1 MSDLGSSLGLVA
13 ALLSIAGT
21 LVAIVAYL
29 TRLQI
34 QGTRRTRALEQQL
47 HRLEAEH
54 LDGVQRLARE
64 RESVE
69 QQLSQVEGQVS
80 TLRLALAST
89 RQKKEGLSEAL
100 QEIEKSLAQAR
111 SLTGAT
117 SDAIL
122 VRDPFDRSKLLFL
135 AAHGDSARKIRSIK
149 VPVDA
154 SVAGSV
160 LKSGERRF
168 HSSPG
173 PATEHYSGVD
183 SKAGHSTKGMVTLP
197 LSFGAD
203 HVGVVQLLNKA
214 DGGDFGPSDAG
225 LVEHLL
231 HPLASCVDRLNSDP
245 DTPRIL
251 GFPEPAF
258 EGEALALFGDITNS
272 SQVLGRCSANDAAT
286 LLAEY
291 VERLCDVGLR
301 FGGSIDRYLGD
312 GFLLRFNV
320 PQPLADYAAKAVE
333 CAMTMQREFAELQT
347 EWTRQGLDVRA
358 IGHRIGIGTGWIV
371 ASYMGRGV
379 HQSYTI
385 IGPPVNLAAKLNELA
400 RTTENGV
407 LICSRTQ
414 QLAQTTLQDRSHF
427 VPFGGDAG
435 LNAYEVRA
443 ASTSGPS

>member
-1 MSDLGSSLGLVA
+1 MSDLGESLGLVA
-13 ALLSIAGT
+13 VLLSIAGT
-21 LVAIVAYL
+21 LAAGVAYL

-34 QGTRRTRALEQQL
+34 QGTKRTRALEEQL

-54 LDGVQRLARE
+54 LDDVQRLGRE
-64 RESVE
+64 RQSVE
-69 QQLSQVEGQVS
+69 RQLSQVEGQVS
-80 TLRLALAST
+80 TLTSALASA

-100 QEIEKSLAQAR
+100 QQIEKSLAQAR
-111 SLTGAT
+111 GLTDAT

-122 VRDPFDRSKLLFL
+122 VRDPFDRGKLLFL

-160 LKSGERRF
+160 LKSGEPRF
-168 HSSPG
+168 HSAPS

-203 HVGVVQLLNKA
+203 RVGVVQLLNKT
-214 DGGDFGPSDAG
+214 DGGDFSLSDVG

-231 HPLASCVDRLNSDP
+231 QPLASCVNRLNSDP

-258 EGEALALFGDITNS
+258 EGEALALFADITNS
-272 SQVLGRCSANDAAT
+272 SRVLSHCSSNDAAT
-286 LLAEY
+286 ILAEY
-291 VERLCDVGLR
+291 IERLCDVGLR

-320 PQPLADYAAKAVE
+320 PQPLAGYAGKAVE
-333 CAMTMQREFAELQT
+333 CAMTMQREFAELQA
-347 EWTRQGLDVRA
+347 EWTRQGRDVRA
-358 IGHRIGIGTGWIV
+358 MAHRIGIGTGWIV

-379 HQSYTI
+379 HRSYTI

-400 RTTENGV
+400 RTAESGV
-407 LICSRTQ
+407 LICPRTQ
-414 QLAQTTLQDRSHF
+414 QLAQPTLRDRLRF
-427 VPFGGDAG
+427 EPFDGAG
-435 LNAYEVRA
+435 LDACEMRA
-443 ASTSGPS
+443 ALRPNPS